1 MSKIPEERDV
11 YFIPPNFLTSGRI
24 FGGAIRIRNAIEAAV
39 LVLITGLPII
49 KLPLS
54 LTTRIILLCLLP
66 LPLGIFGVI
75 GIEGDA
81 LSEFIVNWV
90 RWLKNRR
97 ILYRSD
103 VKRTEP
109 IPKAPKATM
118 SHTPPEQ
125 LGITIRQ
132 PKSKRRKKKKH
143 Q

>member
-1 MSKIPEERDV
+1 MSKKPEEMDV

-39 LVLITGLPII
+39 LVLVTGLPII

-54 LTTRIILLCLLP
+54 LTMRIILLCLLP
-66 LPLGIFGVI
+66 LPLGIFGII

-81 LSEFIVNWV
+81 LSEFVLNWV

-103 VKRTEP
+103 VKRP
-109 IPKAPKATM
+109 ASAPKPAKT
-118 SHTPPEQ
+118 SPAIVLQNSWASPFASQ
-125 LGITIRQ
+125 NGNRI
-132 PKSKRRKKKKH
+132 KRR
-143 Q
+143 